1 MHSKR
6 VIPWV
11 LWSRTGSAERHTC
24 FLTEGDKYTYSL
36 SRLGL
41 QKERDGHSAPKVLAT
56 TRLESLRLQTE
67 RAAKIFGALTQ
78 RTLGVLQQ
86 AF

>member
-1 MHSKR
+1 M
-6 VIPWV
+6 
-11 LWSRTGSAERHTC
+11 LWSRAESANRHTC
-24 FLTEGDKYTYSL
+24 FLTKGDKYTYSL

>member
-11 LWSRTGSAERHTC
+11 LWSRTGSAKRHTC

-41 QKERDGHSAPKVLAT
+41 QKKRDGHSALKVLAGT
-56 TRLESLRLQTE
+56 ITRLESLRLQTE
-67 RAAKIFGALTQ
+67 RAAKLSG
-78 RTLGVLQQ
+78 R
-86 AF
+86 